1 LTLGGNSQAVLIRGK
16 NINNPVML
24 YLHMGPG
31 LSETGMMRNHHA
43 WLEEY
48 FTMVYLDQRG
58 GGKSYSVFNNPKD
71 FTTDQLV
78 EDVHELTLYL
88 KKRFHKENIAVMGHS
103 FGAPFG
109 LLAAHKYPE
118 DYSIYIGIGQPVD
131 PVECDRLS
139 YAHLID
145 VATKEGNA
153 KAVKELEKINGY
165 WNTQD
170 TKEFN
175 RGMMVLKKWVG
186 FYGGQIYGAH
196 GPTSFIL
203 KNSMCHEFTFFD
215 WLPYFAGMFYSISVS
230 GDIMITTDLRT
241 MAPELKM
248 PVIIMEG
255 RHDINT
261 YPTLVEE
268 YYTMLKAPTKKL
280 FWFEQSAHFPHFEE
294 KDVFQKIM
302 LESVR
307 PLITGKTTP

>member
-1 LTLGGNSQAVLIRGK
+1 MIMASVLVGVGIVVVAGAVMTTRFVNTPPFTGDDGNILPGSIAEFTRVTLGGNSQAVLIRGK
-16 NINNPVML
+16 NMHNPVML

-58 GGKSYSVFNNPKD
+58 GGKSYSMFNNPKD

-88 KKRFHKENIAVMGHS
+88 KKTFNTEKIAVMGHS

-139 YAHLID
+139 FAHLIE

-165 WNTQD
+165 C
-170 TKEFN
+170 
-175 RGMMVLKKWVG
+175 G
-186 FYGGQIYGAH
+186 I
-196 GPTSFIL
+196 
-203 KNSMCHEFTFFD
+203 
-215 WLPYFAGMFYSISVS
+215 
-230 GDIMITTDLRT
+230 RT
-241 MAPELKM
+241 IQKR
-248 PVIIMEG
+248 II
-255 RHDINT
+255 
-261 YPTLVEE
+261 
-268 YYTMLKAPTKKL
+268 A
-280 FWFEQSAHFPHFEE
+280 A
-294 KDVFQKIM
+294 
-302 LESVR
+302 
-307 PLITGKTTP
+307 